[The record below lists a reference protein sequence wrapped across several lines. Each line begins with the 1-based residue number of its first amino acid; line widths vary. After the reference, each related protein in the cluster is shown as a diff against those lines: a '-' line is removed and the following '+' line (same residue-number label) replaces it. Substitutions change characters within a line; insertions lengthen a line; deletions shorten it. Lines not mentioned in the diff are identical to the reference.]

1 MYLIHYIFCNCRF
14 NSSANV
20 IHVQTLNFFLANV
33 GLISRQ
39 LLHKTACMSFNS
51 FVNVWVIKWR
61 ILMATQ
67 VIKRRVVFSTTG
79 NVWFNQTWCY
89 LRHPAGTM
97 LFNTLSDSTFGMLVG
112 QNVIKFNI
120 VFMSRTPK
128 NTNVRFPDHAKNLEA
143 DFGFCYN
150 SRSS

>member
-1 MYLIHYIFCNCRF
+1 MYLIHYIFCNFRF
-14 NSSANV
+14 NSPANV

-67 VIKRRVVFSTTG
+67 VFKRRVVFPLQEMFGLTDDRRLRLPI
-79 NVWFNQTWCY
+79 FNND
-89 LRHPAGTM
+89 PPG
-97 LFNTLSDSTFGMLVG
+97 
-112 QNVIKFNI
+112 
-120 VFMSRTPK
+120 
-128 NTNVRFPDHAKNLEA
+128 
-143 DFGFCYN
+143 GF
-150 SRSS
+150 